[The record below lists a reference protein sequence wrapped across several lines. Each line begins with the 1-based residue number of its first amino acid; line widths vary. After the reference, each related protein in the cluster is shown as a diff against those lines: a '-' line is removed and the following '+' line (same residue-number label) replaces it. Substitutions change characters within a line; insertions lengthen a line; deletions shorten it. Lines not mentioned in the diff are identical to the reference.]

1 MRVGILYASTA
12 YLIWGLLPLYL
23 RALQSVPAH
32 EILLHRV
39 VWSWVFLVGLLACKR
54 HWRWLAGAVRQPR
67 VLLGF
72 TASALLLSVNW
83 FIYIWAVNA
92 GRVVDASLGYFINPL
107 FSVMLG
113 YLVLKERLRTGQWLA
128 VGLAALGVVW
138 LTVQAG
144 APPWIGLSLA
154 ATFGAYGLLR
164 KTAALD
170 ALEGLALETALLGPF
185 AAVALVWLAQHGE
198 AAFVHADTHQWL
210 LLLAAGPV
218 TAIPL
223 LCFAAGAR
231 RIPLSLL
238 GLLQY
243 IGPSLQLA
251 LGVLLWHEPFRPA
264 KFAGYA
270 LIWSALALYTL
281 EGVWTRRRPAAVSA

>member
-1 MRVGILYASTA
+1 L
-12 YLIWGLLPLYL
+12 
-23 RALQSVPAH
+23 
-32 EILLHRV
+32 
-39 VWSWVFLVGLLACKR
+39 
-54 HWRWLAGAVRQPR
+54 RQPK
-67 VLLGF
+67 VLAGF
-72 TASALLLSVNW
+72 TASALLLSANW

-113 YLVLKERLRTGQWLA
+113 YLVLKERLRAGQWVA
-128 VGLAALGVVW
+128 VGIAALGVLW
-138 LTVQAG
+138 LTVKAG
-144 APPWIGLSLA
+144 ALPWIGLSLA
-154 ATFGAYGLLR
+154 ATFGAYGLMR

-170 ALEGLALETALLGPF
+170 ALEGLSLETALLAPI
-185 AAVALVWLAQHGE
+185 AAVALAWLAQHGQ
-198 AAFVHADTHQWL
+198 AAFVHADAHQWA
-210 LLLAAGPV
+210 LLLAAGPI

-251 LGVLLWHEPFRPA
+251 LGVLLWHEPFSAA

-281 EGVWTRRRPAAVSA
+281 EGVWARRRRATAPAPA